1 MIGYKTSH
9 SKKFRACA
17 PPHYGAF
24 LTWGRR
30 SKGHRSVGHLCVGNK
45 TRFKKNCIIYTSV

>member
-1 MIGYKTSH
+1 MISMMGYKTSH

-30 SKGHRSVGHLCVGNK
+30 SKGRRNVGHLYVGK
-45 TRFKKNCIIYTSV
+45 